1 MRTWAIV
8 ALVLAI
14 IAAVL
19 GFGGDRGVAVGIER
33 GAFFVLLIFALVGLL
48 LGKPKTST

>member
-1 MRTWAIV
+1 MRSWALV

-19 GFGGDRGVAVGIER
+19 GFAGDRGVAVGLER
-33 GAFFVLLIFALVGLL
+33 VAFFVLLIFALVGLL
-48 LGKPKTST
+48 LGKPSRST